1 MNAKG
6 FLLLVI
12 TVVVIGGSVGG
23 AFAGGLALGRS
34 QNDHTASESAL
45 LQQLPGGFQLPSG
58 VSASDLQERLSQRGG
73 FQGGQFGGATGGPGL
88 IVEDGPVAGEDAQTR
103 FGGGDIGGRGGFG
116 GVLIGTVGTVDGN
129 SFTVNTETGETAVNL
144 GDDSTITR
152 FETGTANDL
161 SPGDRVVV
169 VTSGDVES
177 GELVEVTS
185 VIINPPEGGG
195 ILGGGGFGG
204 RPQRP

>member
-1 MNAKG
+1 M
-6 FLLLVI
+6 
-12 TVVVIGGSVGG
+12 
-23 AFAGGLALGRS
+23 
-34 QNDHTASESAL
+34 
-45 LQQLPGGFQLPSG
+45 
-58 VSASDLQERLSQRGG
+58 
-73 FQGGQFGGATGGPGL
+73 
-88 IVEDGPVAGEDAQTR
+88 
-103 FGGGDIGGRGGFG
+103 
-116 GVLIGTVGTVDGN
+116 LIGTVGTVDGN